1 MVNKVRNFLIMV
13 KNLQKIHLKLKK
25 IILKTV
31 EVTGDI
37 AKIKKIT
44 KVSIS
49 LLQNNSETNTNEYGK
64 EIPKEIY
71 ISRRKIKLSM
81 ISD

>member
-25 IILKTV
+25 IILKT

-37 AKIKKIT
+37 TKIKKIT

-49 LLQNNSETNTNEYGK
+49 SLQNNSETNTNEYGK